1 VLTQLNS
8 PPTHSRPSWAPGL
21 AGLAFG
27 LAILTALSGCPS
39 KQVRTAP
46 FRARPDST
54 AAGDLRGPF
63 DGKVV
68 DGANGRPVAGAMVY
82 ATWTLENGYGVARP
96 SGFRE
101 FVTSTD
107 ANGTYEIPTID
118 ATPSARSG
126 KSPAARL
133 TSFQLVIYKRGFV
146 GYRSDRRFADLATRH
161 DFAQRHNRVELER
174 WRSDYSHARHVRY
187 IGGGPAIASLTGW
200 EAEEA
205 AAELNGGAAIKI
217 TSDLSPRG
225 SSQLVAA
232 QLLSVDEV
240 KAITGY
246 DGAFETGPLGD
257 DPDTTAYSSQHFKA
271 LGRPETY
278 DIAVRLW
285 LLTPGKAQERYG
297 QLVDT
302 LPGVEEVDE
311 IANRS
316 MRAEEGNIRGVGFLD
331 GNRGMVALVTCGET
345 QCSSIDEVVAIAR
358 TMFANAK
365 KLWPDDG
372 GGK

>member
-1 VLTQLNS
+1 M
-8 PPTHSRPSWAPGL
+8 AM
-21 AGLAFG
+21 
-27 LAILTALSGCPS
+27 LTALSGCPS

-54 AAGDLRGPF
+54 APGDLRGPF

-96 SGFRE
+96 AGFRE

-107 ANGTYEIPTID
+107 ANGSYEIPTIAD
-118 ATPSARSG
+118 TPSATTG
-126 KSPAARL
+126 KTGAARL

-146 GYRSDRRFADLATRH
+146 GYRSDRRFADMGTRL

-174 WRSDYSHARHVRY
+174 WRSDYSHARHLRY
-187 IGGGPAIASLTGW
+187 IGGGPAIASLTVW

-205 AAELNGGAAIKI
+205 AAELNGGVATRI
-217 TSDLSPRG
+217 TSDLTPRG

-232 QLLSVDEV
+232 QLISTDEV

-257 DPDTTAYSSQHFKA
+257 DPDTVAYSSQHFKA

-278 DIAVRLW
+278 DLAVRLW

-302 LPGVEEVDE
+302 LPGVDEVDE

-316 MRAEEGNIRGVGFLD
+316 LRAEEGKILGVAFLD
-331 GNRGMVALVTCGET
+331 GNRGMVALVTCGQT
-345 QCSSIDEVVAIAR
+345 QCSSIEQVVAIAR
-358 TMFANAK
+358 KMFANAK
-365 KLWPDDG
+365 ELWPEER

>member
-1 VLTQLNS
+1 MAL
-8 PPTHSRPSWAPGL
+8 L
-21 AGLAFG
+21 AL
-27 LAILTALSGCPS
+27 LSGCPS

-46 FRARPDST
+46 FRARPDSVSP
-54 AAGDLRGPF
+54 GDLRGPF

-82 ATWTLENGYGVARP
+82 ATWTLENGYGVSRP
-96 SGFRE
+96 AGFRE

-107 ANGTYEIPTID
+107 ANGNYEIPTMA
-118 ATPSARSG
+118 ATPTAPTG
-126 KSPAARL
+126 KGQAAARL

-146 GYRSDRRFADLATRH
+146 GYRSDRRFADLGTRL

-174 WRSDYSHARHVRY
+174 WRSDYSHARHLRY

-205 AAELNGGAAIKI
+205 AAELDGGGATRI
-217 TSDLSPRG
+217 TSDLTPRG
-225 SSQLVAA
+225 TTQLVAA
-232 QLLSVDEV
+232 QLISVDEV

-271 LGRPETY
+271 LGRPESY
-278 DIAVRLW
+278 DLAVRLW
-285 LLTPGKAQERYG
+285 LLEPGRAQERYG

-302 LPGVEEVDE
+302 LPGVDEVDE

-316 MRAEEGNIRGVGFLD
+316 LRAEEGDIRGVAFLD
-331 GNRGMVALVTCGET
+331 GNRGMVALVTCGQT
-345 QCSSIDEVVAIAR
+345 QCSSIDEVVAIAHK
-358 TMFANAK
+358 MFANAK
-365 KLWPDDG
+365 KLWPEAG
-372 GGK
+372 VGK